1 MYYPPARPPDF
12 TPNELFYTRNHAAVP
27 EIEPEEYELIVELP
41 DMPPKKFTLEDL
53 KTKFK
58 QYDVVTTIQ
67 CAGNRGEDYH
77 GIGKGKT
84 RESARSRG
92 LCGHQAH

>member
-1 MYYPPARPPDF
+1 MSPPADF

-41 DMPPKKFTLEDL
+41 DMPPKVFTLEDL

-84 RESARSRG
+84 RTWPIA
-92 LCGHQAH
+92 CAQHTI